1 MAGITQDRAREI
13 ITEIYNQSGGFLTDD
28 EQQGVLANVLGAPV
42 REAAARAWTSN
53 TRFVYEMIQNAE
65 DCSYKSAVSEI
76 AIPSLRFEVLPDR
89 IVVDSNED
97 GFDESHVRA
106 ICSAGKRTKEGKL
119 GEKGIGFKSV
129 FKIASKVRIQSGP
142 FCFSLRRRNG
152 ENGLG
157 MIAPVNELHE
167 VLPAWVRTRFTLFSC
182 PEQCREIEAELLSMP
197 HTIIAFLSRIG
208 RLSFY
213 FSTSC
218 TPLIFSRPT
227 IEPNLVCL
235 ETRPSTVVVNK
246 YFPFRKK
253 VTGLPLRESRPL
265 TEDVEMVLAFPLDD
279 QALTTQPF
287 AHSYRPLRGAG
298 LNFLVQ
304 SDFVTQDNGEDL
316 AACAWNDHLLGSL
329 PGVFLAALQE
339 LCSIPELENIWP
351 RFLPDDKI
359 KGSPWS
365 PFYESLLR
373 DLKHIPVF
381 KTRRGTL
388 KSLEEVRYLLPEHC
402 DSNGKPLFEDLQE
415 DIYLSPQY
423 ADYYDL
429 LEPFGLQP
437 VSSRQL
443 LDRLRPY
450 LESPQPRFL
459 VDTFSESLVFGK
471 RLYEDWHTKVAD
483 LLLSWLNCP
492 QDLAVAKQVEHL
504 QIVPVSNGYKSTFLK
519 SPKDMA
525 IYFPHDAS
533 GNLIPSGIVDVVPV
547 SEVVNVARVRLFK
560 RLGVKRAVPSFVVE
574 QICNWNTRIAE
585 RPSLEES
592 IFNLKYIYVVAP
604 SRNAVNAKCTFLY
617 DSDGK
622 ELEMPYYE
630 VSEWKRAEDLYFKN
644 NDGYGMDAVV
654 QVLQHRCSHKMDLL
668 RPKFLHPAY
677 TAGFSSN
684 DPWLKWL
691 GEVGS
696 IRQAPRLEL
705 PGPAPQP
712 SRILQLV
719 VNYAPDI
726 LISMLK
732 DNWNVYAVELA
743 SADPS
748 TLSEIREAIVPVDCG
763 TEALERSFLGTHERR
778 YLWSGTYLKDEFP
791 FLKTPSNRE
800 NDDLE
805 DWDFL
810 AQFGVGT
817 TTPEFLVAS
826 AKKLS
831 TMPLCHAKDGF
842 FKLYEL
848 LADNYY
854 EEFWDYPTPTAIV
867 YLPQSGSDGKLVR
880 LADCVWDDDF
890 PCGKHVLGSHEQYL
904 QSLKV
909 KQMFQRALGSQ
920 NTNYAAFLS
929 KLSWL
934 QGQNFTSRDSVYR
947 IYKAIMEGP
956 WSEQDWPIIRAH
968 FESRKLIYIPHE
980 DSWIPSTI
988 CVWSAFPFTNGQY
1001 AIRHIYPGL
1010 EDLFVDRLR
1019 VDVPDIGSYVE
1030 KICFMAP
1037 EDSIISET
1045 LVVLKELSSL
1055 RPTANDLKLLK
1066 LVKFLPVR
1074 KGTNHIV
1081 FAKVD
1086 DPYFIVDDDR
1096 LQVDARVPVLDFTP
1110 EDVCC
1115 LRGFFSALGLQERYV
1130 SSQLTDT
1137 TVVTSNAD
1145 KSAELTHDL
1154 RQRAQSLLRCTI
1166 HYGSRASIRPYGKVQ
1181 EIFSQATVYTT
1192 ENISRHF
1199 NLGDGLETET
1209 SYRGQSHLEKIDGS
1223 LRVFVPRDER
1233 QRAICYATE
1242 LPRAFVLYLGIDDR
1256 MACGTFATVL
1266 REPLD
1271 ILDAILNEMGIIHPA
1286 MDQPEELIIRTKNQ
1300 AESGEISSISNA
1312 SLNGTRPVQQSLL
1325 IKLKA
1330 SEEYMEK
1337 QASGLK
1343 YLTSPTKSYNIADE
1357 YAEYNS
1363 SNIIVSYYKSKPQDR
1378 GLTIIDAA
1386 LKAAAESP
1394 NTSQLAHLL
1403 DHIGTQGH
1411 SVTVSQG
1418 ALEAAA
1424 ANEICGQS
1432 ILSLLLEFSESLGQI
1447 ARELEMDAIL
1457 KPAAENEECGWEV
1470 TELLL
1475 HYMKLQNQKVT
1486 VTDAVLKAAAENSE
1500 SSDAL
1505 LAILLE
1511 HDHDPVTE
1519 DIVLAAAMNED
1530 TGYQTMSLLLDY
1542 DCDIWISPAIFKAAA
1557 RNLHQGPQLMT
1568 ILLRQ
1573 NGENFRVTED
1583 IIIAAAHND
1592 ASGLEVLSLLKQ
1604 HNGGYLPVTEAIL
1617 LAAAESENIQEI
1629 MGLFLE
1635 LYDWDLPITN
1645 DVFEVAARNPALGK
1659 ENLAC
1664 LLDNLAYPQI
1674 TKEIMVAAIPD
1685 SEKLN
1690 LLRTHSDCNRLA
1702 FFEAAAGSLEW
1713 CLEMPLLDE
1722 LSDSITDS
1730 VLEAAA
1736 ANPVHG
1742 CNAISLL
1749 LKLCSQDHKISQGT
1763 FLAAARNPRS
1773 GEDILDLL
1781 LERQPDVQ
1789 ITAELIAAATTAD
1802 NRTLEQLIRHITQ
1815 KQPSTTISSLIQM
1828 TESFLEAVSG
1838 NWNCGGSVLHL
1849 LLDTR
1854 TEHDDPI
1861 PVTQTALINGAS
1873 NIQCG
1878 FEVMEILLDHGGPD
1892 LENLIT
1898 EDVLIA
1904 AAGNSLWALEILAL
1918 LLYQEF
1924 TIPFSMDVFAAAE
1937 HNIWCGEE
1945 ILALL
1950 LKHQAL
1956 SAEYTDAD
1964 SSDDED
1970 FCDYT
1975 DTEESENHYNVDS
1988 DADL

>member
-1 MAGITQDRAREI
+1 MAEIAQDRAREI
-13 ITEIYNQSGGFLTDD
+13 ITEIYNQSGGFLTDN

-65 DCSYKSAVSEI
+65 DCSYKSAISQT
-76 AIPSLRFEVLPDR
+76 AIPSLRFEVLRDR

-142 FCFSLRRRNG
+142 FCFSLRHREG

-167 VLPAWVRTRFTLFSC
+167 VLPASVRTRFTLFSC
-182 PEQCREIEAELLSMP
+182 PEQCREIKAELLSLP
-197 HTIIAFLSRIG
+197 HTIIAFLSRIR

-213 FSTSC
+213 FSTG
-218 TPLIFSRPT
+218 LMLFSRT
-227 IEPNLVCL
+227 ATEPNLVCL
-235 ETRPSTVVVNK
+235 ETRPSTVADHR

-253 VTGLPLRESRPL
+253 VTGLPPRESRPL
-265 TEDVEMVLAFPLDD
+265 AEDVEMVLALPLDD

-304 SDFVTQDNGEDL
+304 SDFVTEDNGEDL
-316 AACAWNDHLLGSL
+316 AACPWNDHLLDSL

-359 KGSPWS
+359 KDSPWS

-381 KTRRGTL
+381 KTRKGTL

-437 VSSRQL
+437 VSARQL

-450 LESPQPRFL
+450 LESPQPRL
-459 VDTFSESLVFGK
+459 LMDTFPEPSVFGK
-471 RLYEDWHTKVAD
+471 GLYEDWHTKVAD

-492 QDLAVAKQVEHL
+492 RDLVVAKQVEHL
-504 QIVPVSNGYKSTFLK
+504 QIVPVSKGYKPILLK
-519 SPKDMA
+519 SPKDIA
-525 IYFPHDAS
+525 IYFPHDTS
-533 GNLIPSGIVDVVPV
+533 HNLIPSGIVDVVPV
-547 SEVVNVARVRLFK
+547 SECVDVAQARLFY
-560 RLGVKRAVPSFVVE
+560 RLGVRHAEPSFVIE
-574 QICNWNTRIAE
+574 RICNWNTSVAE

-592 IFNLKYIYVVAP
+592 ICNLRYIYAVAP
-604 SRNAVNAKCTFLY
+604 ARSAVNANCIFLY
-617 DSDGK
+617 GNDGK
-622 ELEMPYYE
+622 ELEMPHYE
-630 VSEWKRAEDLYFKN
+630 VSEWKRAEDVYFKN
-644 NDGYGMDAVV
+644 KDGYGMDAVV
-654 QVLQHRCSHKMDLL
+654 QVLQRRCSRSMDLL
-668 RPKFLHPAY
+668 CPKFLHPAY

-684 DPWLKWL
+684 DPWMKWL
-691 GEVGS
+691 EE
-696 IRQAPRLEL
+696 I

-712 SRILQLV
+712 SGILQLV
-719 VNYAPDI
+719 VKYAPDI

-743 SADPS
+743 SADPN
-748 TLSEIREAIVPVDCG
+748 TLSEIREAIVPVECG
-763 TEALERSFLGTHERR
+763 TEALKRSFLGTHERR
-778 YLWSGTYLKDEFP
+778 YLWTGTYLKDKFA
-791 FLKTPSNRE
+791 FLKAPFSRG

-817 TTPEFLVAS
+817 TTADFLVAS

-831 TMPLCHAKDGF
+831 MMPLSHAKDGF

-854 EEFWDYPTPTAIV
+854 EGFWDYPTPTAIV

-890 PCGKHVLGSHEQYL
+890 PCGKHVLGSHKQYL
-904 QSLKV
+904 QSPKV
-909 KQMFQRALGSQ
+909 KQMFQRALSSR
-920 NTNYAAFLS
+920 NANYAAFLS

-934 QGQNFTSRDSVYR
+934 QGQNGTSRDSVYR
-947 IYKAIMEGP
+947 IYKAIVEGS
-956 WSEQDWPIIRAH
+956 WSEQDWSIIRAH
-968 FESRKLIYIPHE
+968 FESRDLIYIPHK
-980 DSWIPSTI
+980 DGWIPSTN
-988 CVWSAFPFTNGQY
+988 CVWSAFPFTKGQY
-1001 AIRHIYPGL
+1001 AIRHLYLGL

-1019 VDVPDIGSYVE
+1019 VDVPDISSYVE
-1030 KICFMAP
+1030 KIQSMTAAN
-1037 EDSIISET
+1037 SIMSET

-1055 RPTANDLKLLK
+1055 RPTTIDLESLK
-1066 LVKFLPVR
+1066 MVRFLPVR
-1074 KGTNHIV
+1074 KGPNHIM
-1081 FAKVD
+1081 FATVD
-1086 DPYFIVDDDR
+1086 DPFLIVDDDR

-1110 EDVCC
+1110 EDACC
-1115 LRGFFSALGLQERYV
+1115 LRGFFSALGLQARYV

-1137 TVVTSNAD
+1137 TIVTSNAD
-1145 KSAELTHDL
+1145 ESAELTHDL

-1166 HYGSRASIRPYGKVQ
+1166 HYGSKASLLPYGKIQ
-1181 EIFSQATVYTT
+1181 EIFSKATVYTT
-1192 ENISRHF
+1192 DNISRHF
-1199 NLGDGLETET
+1199 NLGAGLETET
-1209 SYRGQSHLEKIDGS
+1209 SSRGQLHLEKIDRS
-1223 LRVFVPRDER
+1223 LRVFVPRDGR

-1256 MACGTFATVL
+1256 MACGTLATVL
-1266 REPLD
+1266 REPVD

-1286 MDQPEELIIRTKNQ
+1286 MEESKELVIRIKDQ
-1300 AESGEISSISNA
+1300 AESGEIGSNT
-1312 SLNGTRPVQQSLL
+1312 SPSFNEIRPDQQSMS

-1330 SEEYMEK
+1330 SEAYIEK
-1337 QASGLK
+1337 QDSGPQ
-1343 YLTSPTKSYNIADE
+1343 YLTSPTKRYNIANDDV
-1357 YAEYNS
+1357 EYNS
-1363 SNIIVSYYKSKPQDR
+1363 SNHILSHYKSKPQDR
-1378 GLTIIDAA
+1378 GLAITDAA
-1386 LKAAAESP
+1386 LKAAAES
-1394 NTSQLAHLL
+1394 TGTRQLSLLL
-1403 DHIGTQGH
+1403 DHIETQGQP
-1411 SVTVSQG
+1411 VTVSQG
-1418 ALEAAA
+1418 VLETAA
-1424 ANEICGQS
+1424 ANEICGQA
-1432 ILSLLLEFSESLGQI
+1432 ILSLLLAFSESRGQI
-1447 ARELEMDAIL
+1447 VRETEMDAIL
-1457 KPAAENEECGWEV
+1457 KSAVENEECGREV

-1475 HYMKLQNQKVT
+1475 HYMERQKRKVT
-1486 VTDAVLKAAAENSE
+1486 FTDAVLQAAAENSE
-1500 SSDAL
+1500 L
-1505 LAILLE
+1505 GILLK
-1511 HDHDPVTE
+1511 HDHNPVTE
-1519 DIVLAAAMNED
+1519 DIVVAAAMNED
-1530 TGYQTMSLLLDY
+1530 SGYQIMSLLLDY
-1542 DCDIWISPAIFKAAA
+1542 DCDIWISPAIFEAAA
-1557 RNLHQGPQLMT
+1557 RNLHQGPQLVT

-1573 NGENFRVTED
+1573 NGDNYRITED
-1583 IIIAAAHND
+1583 IIIAAVHND

-1604 HNGGYLPVTEAIL
+1604 HNGGCLSVTEAIL
-1617 LAAAESENIQEI
+1617 LAAAESEHCQKIVD
-1629 MGLFLE
+1629 LFLD

-1645 DVFEVAARNPALGK
+1645 DVFEAAARNPAFGK
-1659 ENLAC
+1659 ENLAR
-1664 LLDNLAYPQI
+1664 LLDHLTYPQI

-1685 SEKLN
+1685 SEKVN
-1690 LLRTHSDCNRLA
+1690 LLRTRSDCNKFA
-1702 FFEAAAGSLEW
+1702 IFEAAAASLEW
-1713 CLEMPLLDE
+1713 CLEKPLLDE

-1742 CNAISLL
+1742 FKAIFLL
-1749 LKLCSQDHKISQGT
+1749 LKLCSQDDKISRGT
-1763 FLAAARNPRS
+1763 FLAAARNPGC
-1773 GEDILDLL
+1773 GEKILALL

-1802 NRTLEQLIRHITQ
+1802 NRTLEQLIRHIVQ
-1815 KQPSTTISSLIQM
+1815 KQPSTMVSPPIQM

-1849 LLDTR
+1849 LLDNR
-1854 TEHDDPI
+1854 KENDGPI

-1878 FEVMEILLDHGGPD
+1878 FEVMVILLDHGGPD
-1892 LENLIT
+1892 LENMIT
-1898 EDVLIA
+1898 EDVIMA
-1904 AAGNSLWALEILAL
+1904 AAGNSLWGLEILTL
-1918 LLYQEF
+1918 LLDRGF
-1924 TIPFSMDVFAAAE
+1924 DIPFSMDVFTAAE

-1945 ILALL
+1945 IIALL
-1950 LKHQAL
+1950 LRYDA
-1956 SAEYTDAD
+1956 DAD
-1964 SSDDED
+1964 SSDDGGEH
-1970 FCDYT
+1970 T
-1975 DTEESENHYNVDS
+1975 DAEESEDHS
-1988 DADL
+1988 DADSDDEYYSDS